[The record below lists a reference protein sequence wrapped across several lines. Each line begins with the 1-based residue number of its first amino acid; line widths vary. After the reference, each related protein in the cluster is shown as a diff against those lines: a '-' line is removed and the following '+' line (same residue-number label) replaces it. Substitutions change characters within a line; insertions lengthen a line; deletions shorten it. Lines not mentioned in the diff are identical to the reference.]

1 MENFNNSLIDY
12 DYNHYPQPYP
22 HHHPYHLN
30 YFQNSSLDQLG
41 GNLIQQQQ
49 QQQHSYPLSHQHQPP
64 HQLFNQQNH
73 LVHFDNSNHHLYH
86 DHHRFQTTPSSSD
99 DQQQNLIKASPP
111 LLPPTTIKS
120 ENIDPPIR
128 STPFTPSATSSSS
141 SSPSTTSITTCWKS
155 ATSTSGQPS
164 SGKTRTRDKYRVVYS
179 DHQRLELEKEF
190 HTSKYITIKRK
201 AELAVNLQLTER
213 QVKIWFQ
220 NRRAKERKQLKKKEE
235 KCFNIY

>member
-1 MENFNNSLIDY
+1 MDNFNHPLIDY
-12 DYNHYPQPYP
+12 DYNHYSQPYP
-22 HHHPYHLN
+22 HHPYHLN
-30 YFQNSSLDQLG
+30 YYPNSAHLDQLG
-41 GNLIQQQQ
+41 GNFIQQST
-49 QQQHSYPLSHQHQPP
+49 QQHSYSLSHQHQQS
-64 HQLFNQQNH
+64 HQN
-73 LVHFDNSNHHLYH
+73 HFDNCNHHLYH
-86 DHHRFQTTPSSSD
+86 DHHRFPSTASSSSD
-99 DQQQNLIKASPP
+99 NFT
-111 LLPPTTIKS
+111 PTTLIKS
-120 ENIDPPIR
+120 ENIDPPV
-128 STPFTPSATSSSS
+128 TATPSATSSSS
-141 SSPSTTSITTCWKS
+141 SSPSTTSITTSWKS

-235 KCFNIY
+235 KCFNLY